1 MKAQKVDNV
10 RFVIK
15 QEHPNVHIDVKSKE
29 GELYLSLSDLFFRE
43 GDRWYEIP
51 IKKLQSIRIVSKDPL
66 EVEFSIPSISIRVEG
81 EYAERI
87 LALRHLLLPY
97 IDGRGVYEDP
107 MVSVLKMWEM
117 GINKRDA
124 LADLLKLSKEDIQE
138 LLDEAKAKGFIQDDA
153 LTERGRE
160 MIKDRGDMDG

>member
-15 QEHPNVHIDVKSKE
+15 QEHSDVHIDVKSKK

-51 IKKLQSIRIVSKDPL
+51 IKKLQSINVVSKEPL
-66 EVEFSIPSISIRVEG
+66 EVEFMLPSITIRVEG

-97 IDGRGVYEDP
+97 VEQGGLNEDP
-107 MVSVLKMWEM
+107 LVSFLKMWDV
-117 GINKRDA
+117 GIRKIAA
-124 LADLLKLSKEDIQE
+124 LADLFKLTNEEVDNLLKTAWEEGYIDGNIVTEKGKELIESEGVD
-138 LLDEAKAKGFIQDDA
+138 
-153 LTERGRE
+153 
-160 MIKDRGDMDG
+160 

>member
-10 RFVIK
+10 RFIIK
-15 QEHPNVHIDVKSKE
+15 QEHPDVHIDIKSKQ

-51 IKKLQSIRIVSKDPL
+51 IKKLQSIKIVSKEPL
-66 EVEFSIPSISIRVEG
+66 EVEFTLPSIKIQVEG

-97 IDGRGVYEDP
+97 VENQRVNEEPLVSIVK
-107 MVSVLKMWEM
+107 MVEV
-117 GINKRDA
+117 GINKIEA
-124 LADLLKLSKEDIQE
+124 LSDILKIAKNEVEDLLEKARKEGYMVKNTVTEDGKE
-138 LLDEAKAKGFIQDDA
+138 FIA
-153 LTERGRE
+153 LH
-160 MIKDRGDMDG
+160 RGD